1 MSNLPQIRPRATR
14 LMRPAI
20 VLCLA
25 LAGAMASGAGA
36 QTRPFGVSGDGSGTA
51 TPGDP
56 HPASASIVARLGDC
70 PVEQLRQGWAR
81 LQSLEAVAV
90 EEEVLRLC
98 TERAE
103 RIALFLRA
111 METIDTALADSLPR
125 PAAPPATTISDPV
138 PEPQPRPAPPQ
149 DAPPDPGAA
158 RPAVSPEPG
167 PPPPTVS
174 PDIARPFDV
183 TDPTNAAP
191 PRPRTWHVVFV
202 VRSGDGPWRAGL
214 VTRRAWPLP
223 DPILVAPA
231 GGEPPDPGT
240 DQSASPAPRVAG
252 SPGAGDRDGLVL
264 TGQGDRL
271 DGDIEVVR
279 IDAAGVRVR
288 AVAAGDRSEDRL
300 LPWAE
305 APGVG
310 SPGRT
315 EWIVT
320 RVTDRQG
327 GGV

>member
-1 MSNLPQIRPRATR
+1 MSNVSQIRPPATR

-20 VLCLA
+20 VLSLA
-25 LAGAMASGAGA
+25 LACAMASGAGA
-36 QTRPFGVSGDGSGTA
+36 QTRPFGVPGGGSGTA
-51 TPGDP
+51 TPDVPQPG
-56 HPASASIVARLGDC
+56 SGSIAARLGDC
-70 PVEQLRQGWAR
+70 PVEELRRGWAG

-90 EEEVLRLC
+90 EEEVLRRC

-111 METIDTALADSLPR
+111 MEAIDTAMADSLPR
-125 PAAPPATTISDPV
+125 PAAPAVTNSDPA
-138 PEPQPRPAPPQ
+138 PASEPRPAPPQ

-158 RPAVSPEPG
+158 PPPVPPEPG
-167 PPPPTVS
+167 PTTTVS
-174 PDIARPFDV
+174 PDTARPFDGTV
-183 TDPTNAAP
+183 PADAAP
-191 PRPRTWHVVFV
+191 PPPKNWHVAFV
-202 VRSGDGPWRAGL
+202 VRSGDGPWKAGL

-223 DPILVAPA
+223 DPVVVAPA
-231 GGEPPDPGT
+231 AGEPPDPGT
-240 DQSASPAPRVAG
+240 DRSGVPAPRVAG
-252 SPGAGDRDGLVL
+252 SPRTGDRDGPVL

-271 DGDIEVVR
+271 DGDIEIVR
-279 IDAAGVRVR
+279 IDAVGVRVR
-288 AVAAGDRSEDRL
+288 AISARPGSDERL

-327 GGV
+327 GGG